1 MPRGEGE
8 KSVANLK
15 GPVYGFPSTI
25 YGFIY
30 RLRLSSVTSHGKKV
44 GPDTQRLMGSCTL
57 FEVLSRQHAAK
68 ELNWG
73 MLHKLSF
80 RLSFFFH
87 SFLAFLLALISFL
100 SEFPLSS

>member
-1 MPRGEGE
+1 MGGGGE

-30 RLRLSSVTSHGKKV
+30 CLRLSSVTSRGRKKKAR
-44 GPDTQRLMGSCTL
+44 PDTRGLVGSRAL

-68 ELNWG
+68 ELNLG
-73 MLHKLSF
+73 MLHKS
-80 RLSFFFH
+80 SFF
-87 SFLAFLLALISFL
+87 
-100 SEFPLSS
+100 